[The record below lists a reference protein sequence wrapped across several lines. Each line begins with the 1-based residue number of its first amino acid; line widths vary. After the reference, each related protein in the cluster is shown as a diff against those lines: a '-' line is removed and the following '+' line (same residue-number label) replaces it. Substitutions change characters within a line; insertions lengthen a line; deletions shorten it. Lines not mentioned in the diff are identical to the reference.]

1 MPPRACLHGAAYA
14 DPLLSTGKE
23 QNAATGT
30 LAAANYSFVFVNGTL
45 TVNMAT
51 PTITWA
57 TPAAIPYGT
66 PLSATQLD
74 ATMNAPGTCYYTPDT
89 GIVLEVG
96 TQTLAVDCMPN
107 DTVDYNI
114 PAEQTVSLTVSQST
128 PSIWISNLPASAG
141 YGQNFGV
148 AYSYSGDGTT
158 SVVSNTT
165 SICTVSGDVVSFV
178 GLGTCSLTAS
188 ATGTTN
194 YLAVTGSAQTFTVTK
209 DPPAIWI
216 NNLPTNAVHPGSFT
230 ATYDYSGNGTT
241 SLTSSTTSVCTVSG
255 NTVTYVG
262 DGTCTLTP
270 SATATTDYAASTG
283 DSQSFTIGQTALQ
296 PATIYTYTVPTGGF
310 DAVGNIV
317 ASQDSIM
324 GNWTYQYDVLN
335 RLTSGAASTG
345 TYASQNACWS
355 YDDFG
360 NRTIESVQTG
370 ACSTAG
376 TFASTMVFNA
386 ANQLS
391 GVIAPGGSSQS
402 PPSLLYDS
410 AGDVTSDS
418 STGNQ
423 YVYDAEGRICAF
435 QTPSGLGGTIMMGY
449 LYNADGI
456 RVAKGTITT
465 MTCDPATNG
474 FTMTGNNT
482 GTYVLGQGGEELTQL
497 SGSGAWQRTNVF
509 GGGKQLATYDS
520 MGLHF
525 QIEDALG
532 TRRMQT
538 NADGQPETDI
548 QSLPYGDKLATAT
561 DQYAP
566 ATADDATP
574 LHFTGKE
581 RDTESGNDYFGAR
594 YYGSSMGRFLS
605 PDWSVQIEPVP
616 YARLDNPQT
625 LNLYAYLRNNPLA
638 GVDADGHCA
647 KADEAVCAQITKDM
661 ANGADSSAELSGVH
675 KAMHPQQQSAPAP
688 AGSDPT
694 KRLNFSGVPVTV
706 DYSYGPMPNSPYEGG
721 VDITATP
728 SGCNGCQW
736 SQVYQRTGTGATP
749 PTKDGPG
756 VGPLYG
762 QEGGPANQFKDRPAS
777 GNGSVG
783 TFTGVAILGNTN
795 IQNKTFGAIGA
806 MTYSYSVNGNGGVA
820 MPITPRLA
828 TASEMRMAI
837 SVLQANSP
845 DWQIH

>member
-1 MPPRACLHGAAYA
+1 
-14 DPLLSTGKE
+14 
-23 QNAATGT
+23 
-30 LAAANYSFVFVNGTL
+30 
-45 TVNMAT
+45 
-51 PTITWA
+51 
-57 TPAAIPYGT
+57 
-66 PLSATQLD
+66 
-74 ATMNAPGTCYYTPDT
+74 
-89 GIVLEVG
+89 
-96 TQTLAVDCMPN
+96 
-107 DTVDYNI
+107 
-114 PAEQTVSLTVSQST
+114 
-128 PSIWISNLPASAG
+128 
-141 YGQNFGV
+141 
-148 AYSYSGDGTT
+148 
-158 SVVSNTT
+158 
-165 SICTVSGDVVSFV
+165 
-178 GLGTCSLTAS
+178 
-188 ATGTTN
+188 
-194 YLAVTGSAQTFTVTK
+194 
-209 DPPAIWI
+209 
-216 NNLPTNAVHPGSFT
+216 VHPGSFT
-230 ATYDYSGNGTT
+230 ATYDYPGNGTT

-262 DGTCTLTP
+262 DGTCTLTA

-310 DAVGNIV
+310 DGVGNIV

-324 GNWTYQYDVLN
+324 GNRTYQYDVLN
-335 RLTSGAASTG
+335 RLLSGSASSCPD
-345 TYASQNACWS
+345 ASQNACWS

-402 PPSLLYDS
+402 PPSLLYDA

-435 QTPSGLGGTIMMGY
+435 ETPSGLGGNIMMGY
-449 LYNADGI
+449 LYDADGS

-474 FTMTGNNT
+474 FAMTGNNT
-482 GTYVLGQGGEELTQL
+482 GTYVLGQGGQELTQL

-548 QSLPYGDKLATAT
+548 QSLPYGDALVTAN

-594 YYGSSMGRFLS
+594 YYASSMGRFMS
-605 PDWSVQIEPVP
+605 PDWSAKIEPVP
-616 YARLDNPQT
+616 YAKLDNPQS
-625 LNLYAYLRNNPLA
+625 LNLYAYVGNNPLTRR
-638 GVDADGHCA
+638 DLDGHIIALGCA
-647 KADEAVCAQITKDM
+647 AGTSASQCTQDKSTEESRLAANASKTDKNGMKESSLFKETTDKSGKTTMTLNKD
-661 ANGADSSAELSGVH
+661 AASKWSGGHSAGFNLLNAAIDNKGVINVQMVDHDDSGVISH
-675 KAMHPQQQSAPAP
+675 NDSTHSI
-688 AGSDPT
+688 
-694 KRLNFSGVPVTV
+694 TV
-706 DYSYGPMPNSPYEGG
+706 GLGRTASPL
-721 VDITATP
+721 D
-728 SGCNGCQW
+728 S
-736 SQVYQRTGTGATP
+736 
-749 PTKDGPG
+749 
-756 VGPLYG
+756 
-762 QEGGPANQFKDRPAS
+762 GGPANPLSIIAGHEVLGHGLNFLLGER
-777 GNGSVG
+777 GWGSDLDHSP
-783 TFTGVAILGNTN
+783 TINTEN
-795 IQNKTFGAIGA
+795 LLRDEQHLPEFHPTW
-806 MTYSYSVNGNGGVA
+806 
-820 MPITPRLA
+820 L
-828 TASEMRMAI
+828 
-837 SVLQANSP
+837 P
-845 DWQIH
+845 DYNQ